1 MAWKNKVVWSEGM
14 LLQPQHLQQHD
25 RYWQSQVEA
34 RVANL
39 RPYSS
44 GFADL
49 KIDEQQLALGKIGL
63 TVCTAVLP
71 DGTPFSL
78 PADDDLP
85 LPLDVPSDARNVI
98 VVLAL
103 PVLRHGMAEVGNQLG
118 ADNFARHRSD
128 DYEVWDSNGLDNS
141 ALMQVGKLRLRL
153 ALASEVLQGHSTL
166 GVARIIERRA
176 DNQVVLD
183 TNYCPPCL
191 NFRTAPRLGAFAD
204 ELVGLLHQ
212 RADALAGRLSQPGT
226 GGVGEIA
233 DFLLLQLL
241 NRAEPLFAHL
251 ASATGLHPETLYRA
265 MLELAGE
272 LATFTEASKRCVSYP
287 VYRHDHLGETFAP
300 LILDLRKSLSTVM
313 DAHAVSIPLNER
325 QFGIRVALLSD
336 KELLNS
342 ANFVLAVSSQMPA
355 EMLRSSFPAQV
366 KIGSIEK
373 IRDLVNLQMPGI
385 ALRPLPVAPRQLPFH
400 AGFTYFE
407 LDRSSEYWQQISNSA
422 GFAMHVAGDF
432 PGLQM
437 QFWAIRK

>member
-49 KIDEQQLALGKIGL
+49 KIDEQQLALGKIAL

-103 PVLRHGMAEVGNQLG
+103 PVRRHGMAEVGNQLG

-166 GVARIIERRA
+166 GVGPTTKWCLIPTIAR
-176 DNQVVLD
+176 
-183 TNYCPPCL
+183 
-191 NFRTAPRLGAFAD
+191 
-204 ELVGLLHQ
+204 
-212 RADALAGRLSQPGT
+212 
-226 GGVGEIA
+226 
-233 DFLLLQLL
+233 
-241 NRAEPLFAHL
+241 L
-251 ASATGLHPETLYRA
+251 ASTL
-265 MLELAGE
+265 E
-272 LATFTEASKRCVSYP
+272 
-287 VYRHDHLGETFAP
+287 RHHVWG
-300 LILDLRKSLSTVM
+300 
-313 DAHAVSIPLNER
+313 H
-325 QFGIRVALLSD
+325 
-336 KELLNS
+336 
-342 ANFVLAVSSQMPA
+342 
-355 EMLRSSFPAQV
+355 
-366 KIGSIEK
+366 
-373 IRDLVNLQMPGI
+373 LQMSWW
-385 ALRPLPVAPRQLPFH
+385 ACCTNA
-400 AGFTYFE
+400 
-407 LDRSSEYWQQISNSA
+407 
-422 GFAMHVAGDF
+422 AMHWRAVCHSQARAASVK
-432 PGLQM
+432 LQTSCCCSC
-437 QFWAIRK
+437 